1 MRRGCKKY
9 RREGERTSNTR
20 RTELLIAPERD
31 MPVAVRNAARRAVRL
46 NPVAD
51 RRVARNVVREK
62 PVIRRSFD
70 RRGDRSSFGA
80 RSSSLEELAAGLRG
94 AAALL
99 CRPPSGGCRVG
110 PFETVTNDDGDR
122 RRDDAVAAAA
132 ALARFAL
139 FAGGVG
145 QKAVVPPRII
155 VHCSRRA
162 TSERMND
169 AAK

>member
-70 RRGDRSSFGA
+70 RGDRSSFGA

-122 RRDDAVAAAA
+122 RKDDAVAAA

>member
-70 RRGDRSSFGA
+70 RGDRSSFGA
-80 RSSSLEELAAGLRG
+80 RSSSLEELAAGLRR

-99 CRPPSGGCRVG
+99 CCPPSGGCRVG

-122 RRDDAVAAAA
+122 RKDDAVAAA

>member
-31 MPVAVRNAARRAVRL
+31 MPVAVRNAPRRAVRL

-70 RRGDRSSFGA
+70 RGDRSSFGA

>member
-70 RRGDRSSFGA
+70 RGDRSSFGA
-80 RSSSLEELAAGLRG
+80 RSSSLEELAAGLRR

>member
-9 RREGERTSNTR
+9 RREGERTSNAR
-20 RTELLIAPERD
+20 RTESLITPERD
-31 MPVAVRNAARRAVRL
+31 MPVAVRNAPRRAVRL

-51 RRVARNVVREK
+51 RRVARNAVREK